1 MNHKESNDELG
12 KEAEL
17 DRVAFYGRT
26 LLEYQKFFKLSDP
39 DLLNFPKIIDCPA
52 GASSFVSEMYSRK
65 NYDIE
70 VVGCDPI
77 FGTSM
82 ENLKSI
88 GYRDISYVTEKVS
101 SSPNFYNWDFYKS
114 IDFLKNQRTLAL
126 EKFLS
131 DYNQGLSQKR
141 YLKASLPNLPFDDKT
156 FDLVLSGHFLFTY
169 SNKFDLEF
177 HVSSIL
183 ELFRICSRQ
192 VRIYPIQQR
201 SSKPYPFMDEIYS
214 KLKEMEIKFDIVTVP
229 FEFQKGSN
237 KMLLLE
243 RQRQG

>member
-1 MNHKESNDELG
+1 MISLNPKENNDKLE

-26 LLEYQKFFKLSDP
+26 LLEYQKFFKLSDVE
-39 DLLNFPKIIDCPA
+39 LFNFQKIIDCPA
-52 GASSFVSEMYSRK
+52 GPSSFVSEIYNSK
-65 NYDIE
+65 NYNIE

-77 FGTSM
+77 FGKSV
-82 ENLKSI
+82 EYLKAI
-88 GYRDISYVTEKVS
+88 GYSDISYVTEKVS
-101 SSPNFYNWDFYKS
+101 LSPNFYNWDFYKS
-114 IDFLKNQRTLAL
+114 IDSLKNQRTMAL

-131 DYNQGLSQKR
+131 DYSQGLSQKR
-141 YLKASLPNLPFDDKT
+141 YVKASLPDLPFDDKT

-177 HVSSIL
+177 HISSIL
-183 ELFRICSRQ
+183 ELFRICSKQ

-201 SSKPYPFMDEIYS
+201 SSKPYLSMDKIYS
-214 KLKEMEIKFDIVTVP
+214 KLKEMEINYDIVTVP

-237 KMLLLE
+237 QMLLLE
-243 RQRQG
+243 R